1 MPIRTHPGLGAIVV
15 CDFNQGFCVPEMVK
29 RRPCVVIAPRI
40 SVRAGLCTVVPLS
53 TTVPEPFMAYHC
65 RLNLQRPLPPPWDSK
80 EIFVKA
86 DMVNS
91 VAFHRLDL
99 VRTGKGE
106 DGKRAYYLEPLPDD
120 DLRRI
125 RECILCSLGL
135 ASLKKHL

>member
-1 MPIRTHPGLGAIVV
+1 
-15 CDFNQGFCVPEMVK
+15 
-29 RRPCVVIAPRI
+29 
-40 SVRAGLCTVVPLS
+40 
-53 TTVPEPFMAYHC
+53 MAYHC
-65 RLNLQRPLPPPWDSK
+65 RLKLRSPLPPPWDSE

-99 VRTGKGE
+99 VRTGKGA
-106 DGKRAYYLEPLPDD
+106 DGKRAYYLEPLPED

-125 RECILCSLGL
+125 RECVLCSLGL